1 MSVLHRH
8 GERRLSS
15 SEAANIPAGRA
26 EIADHKHSRRGS
38 RRIGG
43 KRIAGGSWA
52 ASVGSAGPPMGVLT
66 CRDGE
71 FDLGGTHSLQV
82 QTFVSMH
89 VQRGVSEMLHSVC
102 DHAE

>member
-1 MSVLHRH
+1 
-8 GERRLSS
+8 
-15 SEAANIPAGRA
+15 
-26 EIADHKHSRRGS
+26 
-38 RRIGG
+38 
-43 KRIAGGSWA
+43 
-52 ASVGSAGPPMGVLT
+52 MGVLT

-71 FDLGGTHSLQV
+71 FDLGSTHSLQV